1 MPESL
6 LLIGLVVYF
15 LAGSVKGTLGI
26 GLPTTAVSLMA
37 QVSDART
44 AIAIV
49 IIPMVITNGWQVYRS
64 TDVVSVWRRYWPL
77 AVCMMFFIAIF
88 SQIAVAIPA
97 RALTF
102 LLGVIVTLFA
112 VVNLWRQPPLL
123 ARRYDLPAQ
132 MLTGSIAGIM
142 GGITGV
148 WAPPVIAYLS
158 ASRLDKE
165 QFVSTIG
172 LLLLLGSL
180 VLCVGYW
187 RVGIIQAEIAR
198 LSIIMLVPAI
208 LGFAFGEQLRQRLSG
223 ERFRIF
229 VLLFFLLMGLNLM
242 RRAYSM

>member
-1 MPESL
+1 VPDSL
-6 LLIGLVVYF
+6 LLTGLVVYF

-49 IIPMVITNGWQVYRS
+49 IIPMAITNAWQVYRS
-64 TDVVSVWRRYWPL
+64 TDVVLVWRRYWPL
-77 AVCMMFFIAIF
+77 AVCMMVFIAIF
-88 SQIAVAIPA
+88 SQVAVAIPA
-97 RALTF
+97 RTLTF
-102 LLGVIVTLFA
+102 FLGVIVTLFA
-112 VVNLWRQPPLL
+112 AVNLWRQPPLL

-132 MLTGSIAGIM
+132 VITGSIAGIM

-187 RVGIIQAEIAR
+187 RVGIIQAEIAH
-198 LSIIMLVPAI
+198 LSIIMLVPAM

-223 ERFRIF
+223 DRFRIF
-229 VLLFFLLMGLNLM
+229 VLLFFLVMGLNLM
-242 RRAYSM
+242 RRAYGM